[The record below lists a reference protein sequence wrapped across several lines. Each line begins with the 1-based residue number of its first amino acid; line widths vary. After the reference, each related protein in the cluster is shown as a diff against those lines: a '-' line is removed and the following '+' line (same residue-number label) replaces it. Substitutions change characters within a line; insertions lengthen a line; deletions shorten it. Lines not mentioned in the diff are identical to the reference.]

1 MLNVLRTAEKTSFL
15 RSLPNTSKLTKEGY
29 QFVCVEGV
37 GRWRAKAGRLMSE
50 RKQGILL
57 FN

>member
-29 QFVCVEGV
+29 QRVSVEGV
-37 GRWRAKAGRLMSE
+37 GRWRAKAAD
-50 RKQGILL
+50 
-57 FN
+57 